1 MLHDILGE
9 RYAPSALLG
18 GGGMAKVFLARDR
31 VLGRDVAL
39 KILRE
44 QYAEDTEFVERFRRE
59 AKSVAS
65 LNHPNVVQVY
75 DQGRSGDG
83 RYYIAMEY
91 VPGGTLGDRIDVE
104 VTLDPGESARL
115 ASQVAGALQAAHGRG
130 IVHRDVKPQNVLL
143 TAAGEA
149 KVADFGIA
157 RAASATSLSLTSLV
171 LGTARYMSPEQALG
185 EPVGPASDLYS
196 LGVVLYEMLTGE
208 APFEAESLVA
218 IAMKHVNEPPRPPRG
233 LNPNV
238 PEEMD
243 ALVMGL
249 LAKRPEDRYA
259 SAAELAEDL
268 RRTGDG
274 LPPAFVGASE
284 GAETVRAPAVPS
296 PPAPGSTNGMR
307 PGSLRRKPRLATA
320 VALVALVAL
329 LGALGWDLS
338 RAPEEVGAV
347 NTLEGGPLGA
357 PEAPEGDGRTARDG
371 ARGADESPNG
381 GAPAPEASEAD
392 VAAIGGPTVG
402 TSAASTPASPASSAP
417 ASSAASASEV
427 PAPAPTP
434 VPASEVPAP
443 APTPVPAP
451 EVPASEPASVPL
463 APGVFPTPGGQ
474 NGGAGDP
481 GDGGSA
487 AEGQYE

>member
-39 KILRE
+39 KVLRE

-59 AKSVAS
+59 ATSVAA

-91 VPGGTLGDRIDVE
+91 VPGGTLGERIDGE
-104 VTLDPGESARL
+104 GTLGPGASARL

-157 RAASATSLSLTSLV
+157 RAASATSLSRTSLV

-185 EPVGPASDLYS
+185 EVVGPASDLYS
-196 LGVVLYEMLTGE
+196 LGVLLYEMLTGE

-274 LPPAFVGASE
+274 LPPAFVGAS
-284 GAETVRAPAVPS
+284 GRAETVRAPAFPS
-296 PPAPGSTNGMR
+296 PPAPGSTNGTR
-307 PGSLRRKPRLATA
+307 PGSLRGKPRLATA
-320 VALVALVAL
+320 AALVALLAL

-338 RAPEEVGAV
+338 GAPGEVGVV
-347 NTLEGGPLGA
+347 NTPEGGPLGA

-371 ARGADESPNG
+371 ARGGADEAPNG

-392 VAAIGGPTVG
+392 AAAIGGPVVG
-402 TSAASTPASPASSAP
+402 TSAGSTPASPASSAP
-417 ASSAASASEV
+417 ASPAASAPS
-427 PAPAPTP
+427 PSAPAPTP
-434 VPASEVPAP
+434 VPASEVPAS
-443 APTPVPAP
+443 
-451 EVPASEPASVPL
+451 EVPASEPASVPP

-481 GDGGSA
+481 GGGGSA